1 MDTLPSNIDLSREYE
16 ERRWLADEP
25 IVYIGQTDQTIRK
38 RLKDFYRHK
47 CGNPGPHAGGQVI
60 KLLRCALWVYWSHAD
75 NPYNVEQTM
84 ICAFKAKVGQ
94 VPYANYDGAK
104 EKRVR
109 RLG

>member
-60 KLLRCALWVYWSHAD
+60 K
-75 NPYNVEQTM
+75 QTM